1 MKINLDNLKNFTKL
15 LQKQE
20 QVTTVFQLDGNWLRL
35 IQVKTLKHEKKISMI
50 KAVEI
55 TSLTDESI
63 ALKISSLAS
72 ELEINS
78 RYLILCIPRH
88 FTTTR
93 NLDLPSANPLEIK
106 DMIELQIGKQTP
118 YASDEVIKDYQI
130 LGSNADGYSRV
141 LLVIVHRDIV
151 DRYLSSR
158 WKMFFDRIFFNTH
171 TPVLVGKQE

>member
-1 MKINLDNLKNFTKL
+1 MKINLDNLMNFKKL

-20 QVTTVFQLDGNWLRL
+20 QVTTVFQLDSNWLRL

-78 RYLILCIPRH
+78 RYLILSIPRH

-118 YASDEVIKDYQI
+118 
-130 LGSNADGYSRV
+130 
-141 LLVIVHRDIV
+141 
-151 DRYLSSR
+151 
-158 WKMFFDRIFFNTH
+158 
-171 TPVLVGKQE
+171 